1 MLSRSISLL
10 TILIAL
16 SYTGNAQTVFNT
28 LEDIWQYADVH
39 NITVRNANYELDKAA
54 IARQQAYMAFLP
66 TVSATG
72 SFTYNTSLQ
81 TTLIPAQIFGGPADT
96 YTPVQFGQKYIYA
109 AGVTAQLDIV
119 NLQTWFNLRIAK
131 QTEELNKASVSN
143 ARKTTY
149 QQIATQYYSYLLS
162 KEAARLAQ
170 TSKAAA
176 DSVFGSVSNKYAE
189 GTVSLAN
196 KDIAQLNSEKAE
208 QTNINAQYQMQL
220 SKNTLKGLLGL
231 TIADS
236 IAINGVLSAAIRSE
250 NSQSFTEDPS
260 IKIASLQSQLSY
272 SQYKAAS
279 ATIYPSLNIIY
290 SNATQQ
296 NDNKFEP
303 FQSGPAWYPARY
315 WSLRASWTL
324 FNGGTR
330 WSQINRNK
338 IGYYQSLT
346 QLDNARNQSAINDE
360 NLRLSYERSAA
371 LLTKSQSIMALSLDN
386 YRHITN
392 RYETGLASLEDRLN
406 AFTDYINYQNQYLN
420 SLSDMLVQLYQV
432 KIRQQTF

>member
-1 MLSRSISLL
+1 MLSRSLS
-10 TILIAL
+10 ILIMIIAL
-16 SYTGNAQTVFNT
+16 SYSGNAQTVFNT

-54 IARQQAYMAFLP
+54 IARKQAYMAFLP
-66 TVSATG
+66 TVSTTA
-72 SFTYNTSLQ
+72 SFTYNASLQ

-109 AGVTAQLDIV
+109 AGVTAQLDIL
-119 NLQTWFNLRIAK
+119 NLQTWFNVRIARE
-131 QTEELNKASVSN
+131 TEELNKASVSN

-162 KEAARLAQ
+162 KEAARLALA
-170 TSKAAA
+170 SKAVA
-176 DSVFGSVSNKYAE
+176 DSVFGAVSNKYTE

-231 TIADS
+231 AVADS
-236 IAINGVLSAAIRSE
+236 ITINGVLSAVTKTES
-250 NSQSFTEDPS
+250 NTVFTEDPS
-260 IKIASLQSQLSY
+260 IRIASLQSQVNY
-272 SQYKAAS
+272 SQYRAAS
-279 ATIYPSLNIIY
+279 ATLYPSLNIIY
-290 SNATQQ
+290 SNLTQQ

-315 WSLRASWTL
+315 WALRASWTI
-324 FNGGTR
+324 FNAGTR
-330 WSQINRNK
+330 WSQIKRNK
-338 IGYYQSLT
+338 IGYYQSMA

-360 NLRLSYERSAA
+360 NLRLSYQRSAA
-371 LLTKSQSIMALSLDN
+371 LLAKSESIMALSLDN

-392 RYETGLASLEDRLN
+392 RYETGLASIEDRLN